1 MKTKL
6 NLYYCNIKTGNDKI
20 KYSPYFNSLVEKK
33 SIAAEYHKRLNKV
46 DVAIFYSKEHEKKSI
61 IEIVNKNL
69 LEHMSILDF

>member
-6 NLYYCNIKTGNDKI
+6 NLYYCNIKTVNDKI

-46 DVAIFYSKEHEKKSI
+46 DVAIFYSK
-61 IEIVNKNL
+61 
-69 LEHMSILDF
+69 